1 MFSKG
6 EDFTVGPRIDGIWV
20 TDEWRQST
28 ADESFLQSFRA
39 LSEIP
44 VLANDVK
51 LGANTRSDTQFRQI
65 SGSAKAAKALAD
77 DAPFALVLRIL
88 LCQAMTDSFTVA
100 DDVVCAEF
108 LEILGLF
115 DCVPLTS
122 KGSCRNG

>member
-1 MFSKG
+1 M
-6 EDFTVGPRIDGIWV
+6 
-20 TDEWRQST
+20 
-28 ADESFLQSFRA
+28 
-39 LSEIP
+39 SEIP